1 MLNISKIK
9 FLILSVSFLI
19 LAVFMV
25 AMAPKPVS
33 KTPNIVL
40 FFIDDMGYGD
50 LSVTGALGYKTPNI
64 DKLAAEG
71 TRFTNFMAAQA
82 VCSASRAALLTG
94 CYPNRVGVAGAFGP
108 NQGLGLNP
116 KEETIAELLKA
127 NGYTTGIFGKWHLGN
142 DSIFLPSKQGFDEY
156 YGIPYSHDMWP
167 LHPWQKQAQY
177 PPLFWIEGN
186 KQVKEIKDL
195 DDASLI
201 TGTVTEKAVSFIRQN
216 KKKPFFLYVP
226 EPMPH
231 VPLAASA
238 NFKGKSERGIFGDVL
253 TELDW
258 SVGQIMKELKAQGL
272 DDNTVVVFTSDNGP
286 WLNYGDHAGSSGGF
300 REGKG
305 TSFEGGQRVPAIVRW
320 PGVVPA
326 GRVSN
331 KLLANIDILPTLVKL
346 TGSKLPKEKIDGID
360 FVDLLKGDDTKKP
373 RENFL
378 YYYRQNSLEAV
389 RKENWKLVF
398 AHPGRLYEGSLPGK
412 DGQPGP
418 TSENH
423 AIPAALYNLARD
435 PGERYDVYSQ
445 NPEMV
450 AELEKIAEAARED
463 LGDDLQ
469 KKAGANR
476 RPGGKI
482 EK

>member
-1 MLNISKIK
+1 MLIK
-9 FLILSVSFLI
+9 KKLKLIILSCSVLA
-19 LAVFMV
+19 LAVLMT
-25 AMAPKPVS
+25 ALAPKPVA

-64 DKLAAEG
+64 DKLASEG

-94 CYPNRVGVAGAFGP
+94 CYPNRLGIAGAFGP
-108 NQGLGLNP
+108 KQGLGLDP

-127 NGYTTGIFGKWHLGN
+127 NGYATGIFGKWHLGS
-142 DSIFLPSKQGFDEY
+142 DSIFLPLKQGFDEY
-156 YGIPYSHDMWP
+156 YGVPYSHDMWP

-186 KQVKEIKDL
+186 KQVKEIRNL
-195 DDASLI
+195 DDAAQI
-201 TGTVTEKAVSFIRQN
+201 TPTVTERAVSFIKKN

-238 NFKGKSERGIFGDVL
+238 NFKGKSDRGIFGDVL

-258 SVGQIMKELKAQGL
+258 SVGQIMKELKDQGL
-272 DDNTVVVFTSDNGP
+272 DENTIVIFTSDNGP

-305 TSFEGGQRVPAIVRW
+305 TSFEGGQRVPAIIRW

-331 KLLANIDILPTLVKL
+331 KLLSNIDILPTLVKL
-346 TGSKLPKEKIDGID
+346 TGAKLPKEKIDGID
-360 FVDLLKGDDTKKP
+360 FTDLLRGDDTKTP

-378 YYYRQNSLEAV
+378 YYYRKNSLEAV
-389 RKENWKLVF
+389 RKDNWKLVF
-398 AHPGRLYEGSLPGK
+398 AHPGRTYEGSLPGK

-418 TSENH
+418 APENH
-423 AIPAALYNLARD
+423 DFPVALYNLARD
-435 PGERYDVYSQ
+435 PGERYDVFTQ
-445 NPEMV
+445 NPEIV
-450 AELEKIAEAARED
+450 AELEKIAESARED

-469 KKAGANR
+469 KRTGKNV
-476 RPGGKI
+476 RPGIKF